1 MTVNDLQD
9 LIRLLD
15 EHPEWKA
22 ELRQRLIQ
30 DDIQRIE
37 ALLLELAEGRRV
49 DSERLRA
56 IEELVRQN
64 TEQIKQNSEQIRQN
78 SERITQVTEL
88 LIALERRTGVVE
100 DRANR
105 AIWMAFEAQYRDR
118 PYAYFGSVLR
128 KARSVSLDDLPGLAD
143 AYDEGRITTDQW
155 RVLSRLDA
163 LITGALHR
171 ERTRQVVVAL
181 EASLTVDEHDV
192 QRAAAGAQ
200 ILRDAGLD
208 AVGAVAGE
216 SIREALRVMAERDG
230 VAVLIGGDVADWPK
244 SA

>member
-22 ELRQRLIQ
+22 ELRQRLIEG
-30 DDIQRIE
+30 DVQRIE
-37 ALLLELAEGRRV
+37 ALLVELAEGRRL
-49 DSERLRA
+49 DSERLRV
-56 IEELVRQN
+56 IEELVKQN
-64 TEQIKQNSEQIRQN
+64 TEQIKQNSEQISQ
-78 SERITQVTEL
+78 IAEL
-88 LIALERRTGVVE
+88 LVALERRTGAVE

-105 AIWMAFEAQYRDR
+105 ALGMAFEAQYRDR
-118 PYAYFGSVLR
+118 PYSYFGSVLR
-128 KARSVSLDDLPGLAD
+128 KARTVRLDDLPGLLD
-143 AYDEGRITTDQW
+143 AYDDGRITPEQW
-155 RVLSRLDA
+155 KALGRLDA
-163 LITGALHR
+163 LITGIPHA

-181 EASLTVDEHDV
+181 EASITVDEHDV
-192 QRAAAGAQ
+192 QRAAAGAR

-208 AVGAVAGE
+208 AIGAVAGE
-216 SIREALRVMAERDG
+216 SIREALRLLAEQDG

>member
-22 ELRQRLIQ
+22 ELRQRLIEG
-30 DDIQRIE
+30 DVQRIE
-37 ALLLELAEGRRV
+37 ALLLELAEGRRL
-49 DSERLRA
+49 DSARLRV
-56 IEELVRQN
+56 IEELVKQNSEQIKQN
-64 TEQIKQNSEQIRQN
+64 TEQIKQ
-78 SERITQVTEL
+78 ITEI
-88 LIALERRTGVVE
+88 LIALERRTGGVE

-105 AIWMAFEAQYRDR
+105 ALGMAFEAQYRDR

-128 KARSVSLDDLPGLAD
+128 KARTVSLDDLPGLLD
-143 AYDEGRITTDQW
+143 AYDDGRITPAQW
-155 RVLSRLDA
+155 KALGRLDA
-163 LITGALHR
+163 LITGVPHA

-181 EASLTVDEHDV
+181 EASITVDEHDV
-192 QRAAAGAQ
+192 QRAAAGAR

-208 AVGAVAGE
+208 AIGAVAGE
-216 SIREALRVMAERDG
+216 SIREALRLLAEQAG
-230 VAVLIGGDVADWPK
+230 VAVLIGGDVSDWPK

>member
-22 ELRQRLIQ
+22 ELRQRLIEG
-30 DDIQRIE
+30 DVQRIE
-37 ALLLELAEGRRV
+37 ALLVELAEGRRL
-49 DSERLRA
+49 DSERLRV
-56 IEELVRQN
+56 IEELVKQN
-64 TEQIKQNSEQIRQN
+64 TEQIKQNSEQIK
-78 SERITQVTEL
+78 QVAEL
-88 LIALERRTGVVE
+88 LVALERRTGAVE

-105 AIWMAFEAQYRDR
+105 AVGMAFEAQYRDR
-118 PYAYFGSVLR
+118 PYAYFGSVLY
-128 KARSVSLDDLPGLAD
+128 KARTVHLDDLPGLAD
-143 AYDEGRITTDQW
+143 AYDDGRITAEQW
-155 RVLSRLDA
+155 KTLSRLDA
-163 LITGALHR
+163 LITGSPRR

-181 EASLTVDEHDV
+181 EASITVDEHDI
-192 QRAAAGAQ
+192 QRAAAGAS

-208 AVGAVAGE
+208 AIGAVAGE
-216 SIREALRVMAERDG
+216 SIREALRLVAERER